1 MYMNAEKYVNDIIK
15 NVKCSKIKKSEIRE
29 QLLSDI
35 HMRMDNGEALDL
47 IMEDMGTPGEI
58 SEEFNQNLTE
68 DEKKAY
74 KKRKIIKITVLITIV
89 IFIIL
94 LSAVS
99 YVRWLLPKVSEMGSS
114 GIFSQEIVEE
124 KAKNIV
130 MLLEQNDFDALKDES
145 IEKMQEVLTPES
157 FEQPRSLIGDD
168 WGQMESFGTIYTCE
182 FKQQGQTFVMAQV
195 NVSYENVN
203 VIYSI
208 TFDKEM
214 KLAGIYMR

>member
-1 MYMNAEKYVNDIIK
+1 MNAEKYVNDIIK

-35 HMRMDNGEALDL
+35 HVRMDNGETLEL

-68 DEKKAY
+68 SEKKAY
-74 KKRKIIKITVLITIV
+74 KKRKIIKIAISITAV
-89 IFIIL
+89 ILIIL
-94 LSAVS
+94 LSAIS

-114 GIFSQEIVEE
+114 GIFSQEVVEE
-124 KAKNIV
+124 KAKDIV
-130 MLLEQNDFDALKDES
+130 MLLDQNDFDSLKAES
-145 IEKMQEVLTPES
+145 IEEMQAILVPES
-157 FEQPRSLIGDD
+157 FEEPRNLIGDD
-168 WGQMESFGTIYTCE
+168 WGQMESFGTIYTFE

-195 NVSYENVN
+195 NVSYENVK

-208 TFDKEM
+208 TFDKDM

>member
-1 MYMNAEKYVNDIIK
+1 MNAEKYVNNILK
-15 NVKCSKIKKSEIRE
+15 KVKCSKVKKSEIRE

-35 HMRMDNGEALDL
+35 HMRMDNGEAFDL
-47 IMEDMGTPGEI
+47 IMQDMGTPGEI

-68 DEKKAY
+68 SEKKAY
-74 KKRKIIKITVLITIV
+74 KKRKIIKIIIFVTVV
-89 IFIIL
+89 ILIIL
-94 LSAVS
+94 LSLIS
-99 YVRWLLPKVSEMGSS
+99 YLRWLFPKVSEMGSS

-124 KAKNIV
+124 KAKDIV
-130 MLLEQNDFDALKDES
+130 LLLEQNDFDALKAES
-145 IEKMQEVLTPES
+145 IEEMQSVLTPES
-157 FEQPRSLIGDD
+157 FEQPRSLISDN

-182 FKQQGQTFVMAQV
+182 FKQRGQIFVMAQV

-208 TFDKEM
+208 TFDKDM